1 MEQRWIGQYSAQTA
15 TTNNDGATVVPTP
28 SGPQENGRAVK
39 PGIDRTEHR
48 GRSRKYRTGAGK
60 NLLAVVLSAVVSL
73 TFSLGEI
80 KAEETASPTGW
91 LGEWNLT
98 LGVSAKEQRI
108 HVKESFWGDEY
119 GTLSSG
125 FQPTVLVDIGSP
137 YRYFGG
143 SDFGW
148 YVLYAFRHFNA
159 DTQLVGDDKN
169 SQDLGTSA
177 KGYMMYLT
185 PMIFW
190 GPAKEIDA
198 TAVKIGAGAGIG
210 YVNASGDVIFTETD
224 DMERHHIDISDAA
237 FTVGL
242 SMEAIRKSFLVRIAA
257 GIGMV
262 NKGGLYYEVPDIAI
276 ELGYVF

>member
-1 MEQRWIGQYSAQTA
+1 ME
-15 TTNNDGATVVPTP
+15 
-28 SGPQENGRAVK
+28 
-39 PGIDRTEHR
+39 PGTGRTERR
-48 GRSRKYRTGAGK
+48 GRSGRSRRCVGK
-60 NLLAVVLSAVVSL
+60 SFFGVVLSAVIIL
-73 TFSLGEI
+73 TLPPGVI
-80 KAEETASPTGW
+80 KAEEPTSPMGW

-108 HVKESFWGDEY
+108 HVKESFRGDEF

-148 YVLYAFRHFNA
+148 YVLYAFRHFDA
-159 DTQLVGDDKN
+159 GEQLVGENKS

-177 KGYMMYLT
+177 SGYTMYLT

-190 GPAKEIDA
+190 GPAKEIES
-198 TAVKIGAGAGIG
+198 TIVKIGAGAGIG
-210 YVNASGDVIFTETD
+210 YIKASGDVIFTETG
-224 DMERHHIDISDAA
+224 DMERHQINISDAA

-242 SMEAIRKSFLVRIAA
+242 LMEAIKKSFLIRVSA

-262 NKGGLYYEVPDIAI
+262 NKGGLYYEVPDIAV